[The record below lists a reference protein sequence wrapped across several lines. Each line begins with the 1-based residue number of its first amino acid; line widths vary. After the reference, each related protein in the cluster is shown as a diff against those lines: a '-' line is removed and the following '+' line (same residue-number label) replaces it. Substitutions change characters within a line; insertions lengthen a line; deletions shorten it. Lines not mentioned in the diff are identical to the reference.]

1 MNELDKTGLE
11 ACLRKLVNEVAGLGM
26 FGPEIKALIGNTN
39 WEVLAL
45 RVQEAHAVLA
55 EVEESRS

>member
-1 MNELDKTGLE
+1 MHELDKTKV
-11 ACLRKLVNEVAGLGM
+11 ALRKLVNEVAGLGM

-45 RVQEAHAVLA
+45 RVQEARAALA
-55 EVEESRS
+55 EVEENRS